1 MTEMQP
7 EDEVLD
13 AITRVRVRYG
23 LPSASLASQP
33 FRFDPTWRRYAMLGR
48 RIPCEPLG
56 SLSALLRVGEQWPSS
71 FDGSVNRPRE
81 KVLLS

>member
-56 SLSALLRVGEQWPSS
+56 ESE
-71 FDGSVNRPRE
+71 RPTASRRA
-81 KVLLS
+81 VAFFL